1 MNIVLLGSGNVAT
14 HLALALRA
22 IGENIVQVFSPNLIN
37 AKALADRVDSAYIN
51 NLAQINTD
59 ADLYIISVKDDAIVE
74 VARKLA
80 DVNGLVV
87 HTSGTT
93 DIKVLS
99 TEVKHAGVFY
109 PLQTFSRTKSVDFK
123 TIPLCL
129 EANEASQLELLQL
142 LATRLS
148 NKVYQLDGE
157 KRKVLHLAAVFAC
170 NFTNHV
176 YALASQILNANGL
189 HFDIIRPLIA
199 ETADKVMA
207 DLPEN
212 VQTGPAIR
220 QDEGTINKHLT
231 MLADLPE
238 LQEIY
243 QTLSDSIKLVHK

>member
-51 NLAQINTD
+51 NLAQID
-59 ADLYIISVKDDAIVE
+59 SGADLYIISVRDDAIVE

-170 NFTNHV
+170 NFTNHM

-199 ETADKVMA
+199 ETADKVML

>member
-51 NLAQINTD
+51 NLAQINSD

-109 PLQTFSRTKSVDFK
+109 PLQTFSKTKSVDFK

-148 NKVYQLDGE
+148 NEVYQLDGE

-170 NFTNHV
+170 NFTNHM

-199 ETADKVMA
+199 ETADKVML

>member
-51 NLAQINTD
+51 NLAQINGD
-59 ADLYIISVKDDAIVE
+59 ADLYIISVKDDTIVE
-74 VARKLA
+74 VARQLA

-109 PLQTFSRTKSVDFK
+109 PLQTFSKTKNVDFK

-170 NFTNHV
+170 NFTNHM